1 MKRLM
6 VLVLGCSLLVLGAWD
21 GGVFGQKDKGGLN
34 IPKKEELPK
43 LIEQLKDKDANA
55 RMRAATLLGN
65 FGQIQAKPVAGAVS
79 TLLTI
84 VKSDENADCRRAA
97 ADAIGKIASDPKGM
111 VPVLVEAL
119 KNDKEFSVKIAAANA
134 LGTMGPEGKSA
145 IPALQEAQAIAKGA
159 AKDEKDKQALGKA
172 AGGALKLLKS
182 Q

>member
-1 MKRLM
+1 MKRL
-6 VLVLGCSLLVLGAWD
+6 LVLLVGCTLLALGSWE
-21 GGVFGQKDKGGLN
+21 GGVFGQKDKGSLN
-34 IPKKEELPK
+34 LPKKEDLPK
-43 LIEQLKDKDANA
+43 LIEQLKDKDAGT
-55 RMRAATLLGN
+55 RTKAAVLLGN
-65 FGQIQAKPVAGAVS
+65 YGRIQSKPVAGAVP

-84 VKSDENADCRRAA
+84 VKMDESAETRRAA

-119 KNDKEFSVKIAAANA
+119 KNDKEFSVKIAAASA
-134 LGTMGPEGKSA
+134 LGTMGLEGKSA
-145 IPALQEAQAIAKGA
+145 IPALMEAQAIAKGA